1 MIGFIGLGIMG
12 ENMARRLIESGQEL
26 ILHNRTKEKADE
38 LIKKGAQW
46 ADTPAQVAERADIV
60 FTMLTT
66 PSVVEAV
73 IYGEH
78 GLLSSLSNNTLW
90 VDTSTVKP
98 AYSLKWANDARNA
111 GGRFVDAP
119 VAGSKGPAEQGKL
132 HFLVGGSKKDVEEI
146 TPLLDVMGQ
155 SVQHMGDIGKGS
167 ATKLAVNL
175 TLVQSMAGLAE
186 AVSFGES
193 IGLDR
198 AQLTDLLLM
207 LPTTAPVLD
216 GKRDMIVNG
225 TFETQFPLE
234 HAYKDLQQLSETAYE
249 SGAPLP
255 ISHAAKELFAF
266 AKQKGLGRE
275 DFAAVY
281 LALKQEK

>member
-12 ENMARRLIESGQEL
+12 ENMARRMLESGQDL
-26 ILHNRTKEKADE
+26 IIHNRTKDKATALLE
-38 LIKKGAQW
+38 KGAIW
-46 ADTPAQVAERADIV
+46 ADSPAEVAQKADIV

-66 PSVVEAV
+66 PSVVESV
-73 IYGEH
+73 IYGEQ
-78 GLLSSLSNNTLW
+78 GLLSGLSNNTLW

-98 AYSLKWANDARNA
+98 AYSEKWAKDAKDQ

-132 HFLVGGSKKDVEEI
+132 HFLVGGKKQDIEEI
-146 TPLLDVMGQ
+146 TPLLEVMGQ
-155 SVQHMGDIGKGS
+155 SVQHMGDVGKGS

-175 TLVQSMAGLAE
+175 TLVQSMASFAE

-193 IGLDR
+193 VGLDR
-198 AQLTDLLLM
+198 AQLADLLLM

-216 GKRDMIVNG
+216 GKRDMIVHG

-281 LALKQEK
+281 LALKQDK